1 MSEKEIN
8 LYRLTDTETEPSDEM
23 LDYIMREVAEDA
35 KSSSELAEKEYFLQ
49 ITKMYQQ
56 KYVHSL

>member
-35 KSSSELAEKEYFLQ
+35 KSSNELAEKEYFLQ